1 MSEHAQRCAC
11 VMSELRKSRVS
22 LGVGKTG
29 QVKAYEINLSHFPS
43 AEYVDPARVVDQDV
57 LKRLDELCCRDLD
70 LPLQA
75 RQGYTMSA
83 DREVVGAIEVTDLV
97 TRRAFL
103 EDGRL
108 YKVR

>member
-1 MSEHAQRCAC
+1 MN
-11 VMSELRKSRVS
+11 
-22 LGVGKTG
+22 T
-29 QVKAYEINLSHFPS
+29 YEIDLSLFPS
-43 AEYVDPARVVDQDV
+43 TEYVDPARVVDQDV
-57 LKRLDELCCRDLD
+57 LERLDELCCRDLD

-75 RQGYTMSA
+75 RRGYTMSV